1 MELFDL
7 RNIYIRPKDFE
18 NIIDPLQAKR
28 RVKESYRLEKTV
40 GGMIGSLNGYMLKKN
55 YGLRSYYSY
64 DLYDQANWSKLDNDI
79 DNGFLVLLEQRINR
93 NDDYLYPFFISENG
107 DLFCVNDIIYDNL
120 FIKHILSYF
129 SMKVLAYGKPS
140 PTRSNFVPLTRE
152 YGPGYWQTTDND
164 YHALLNVGV
173 MAINL
178 ATSMGD
184 EGRPFMSEGKDFMN
198 TIRDKIQVWSPLSEY
213 IDNENKEIIS
223 NRSVI
228 RRYGEQREIPQR
240 YLESDDVW
248 AAEGKSWHWIPTISD
263 ECYEFKK

>member
-1 MELFDL
+1 MEIYDL
-7 RNIYIRPKDFE
+7 LNDYIRPKDFE

-28 RVKESYRLEKTV
+28 WVKGNYHLEKSL
-40 GGMIGSLNGYMLKKN
+40 GGMVGSLNSYILKRN
-55 YGLRSYYSY
+55 DSLRSYYSY
-64 DLYDQANWSKLDNDI
+64 DLYDQSRWSKLDSDI
-79 DNGFLVLLEQRINR
+79 DRGLLVLLDLRR
-93 NDDYLYPFFISENG
+93 DADDGYRYPFFISENG
-107 DLFCVNDIIYDNL
+107 ELFCVNDVVYDVF
-120 FIKHILSYF
+120 FIKNILSYF

-173 MAINL
+173 MAINR

-228 RRYGEQREIPQR
+228 RRYGEQREILQR